1 MLCMVNLAAVLD
13 LPDHP
18 ALHSPIELAD
28 RIDDGLPVHSLERI
42 AHVVAPEDSQFKYRL
57 VPRATYERRK
67 TTGILSSEEGTK
79 VTRLARVWSV
89 ALDAWGS
96 DGEARGFLFRPHA
109 MLGDKKPVDVIL
121 QSEFGAEA
129 VIDILGGLKYGTA
142 A

>member
-1 MLCMVNLAAVLD
+1 MLSMVNLAAVLD

-18 ALHSPIELAD
+18 ALHSLVEVAD
-28 RIDDGLPVHSLERI
+28 RIDDGLPVRSLDRI
-42 AHVVAPEDSQFKYRL
+42 ADVVAPGDSQFKYRL
-57 VPRATYERRK
+57 VPRATYEHRK
-67 TTGILSSEEGTK
+67 ITGILSSEEGTK

-89 ALDAWGS
+89 ALDVWGS
-96 DGEARGFLFRPHA
+96 NREARDFLFRPHA
-109 MLGDKKPVDVIL
+109 MVRDKKPVDVIL